1 MDKLTE
7 NERRL
12 LAGKLKASRGFLTH
26 FIKIVMV
33 RPEMSNRSVQN
44 GTELL
49 HYLENIPDVLPPGFF
64 FDVIIKIYNYGKDTG
79 LDTTPGV
86 YWIAWQAE
94 LNNNCLAYCNHVH
107 TILENGER
115 EKIAKY
121 EYKYQVWDDGEC
133 IEEDIPM
140 NLEDYK
146 VPFLNNAANPQ
157 KFRPRGSW
165 LTANIDFER
174 GEEILSSSFK
184 EEESFKQPPESGEI

>member
-1 MDKLTE
+1 MTHLTE

-12 LAGKLKASRGFLTH
+12 LAEKLKASRGFLTH

-33 RPEMSNRSVQN
+33 RPEMNRRSVDN
-44 GTELL
+44 GYALL
-49 HYLENIPDVLPPGFF
+49 LYLENIPEVLPQYFK

-79 LDTTPGV
+79 LDTEPGV

-94 LNNNCLAYCNHVH
+94 LNENTLAYCNHTH
-107 TILENGER
+107 SILANGER

-140 NLEDYK
+140 NMEDYK
-146 VPFLNNAANPQ
+146 VPFLNNAANPN
-157 KFRPRGSW
+157 KFRPKGSW
-165 LTANIDFER
+165 LSASIVFEK
-174 GEEILSSSFK
+174 GEAE
-184 EEESFKQPPESGEI
+184 